1 MFECFTIAAEEK
13 VLLDKR
19 PELKESRNTGALD
32 EELSFQAAYKSDKY
46 LADVDVKVEGIPS
59 ANIEIRA
66 VEPVACTF
74 PAPEFRDDYYISDK
88 PFLCPDILRPIN
100 ARKLWLQPDR
110 WQSVWFTVRGLDAGS
125 YNLAISFVNRD
136 GEILGRCDYS
146 LDIKDFVLGEH
157 KLFYTNWFH
166 YDGIA
171 RYYNCEVFSERYNE
185 IMYRFISDAVKHG
198 VNMLL
203 TPLFTPPLDTRVG
216 SERLTVQLV
225 DVTREK
231 GEYSFSFAR
240 LVSFMKNARELG
252 IKYFEMSHLFTQWG
266 AAAAPKIMA
275 TDDGVYRRIF
285 GWDTPAA
292 GGEYERFLKVFL
304 PELKKAID
312 AEGLYKLC
320 FFHISDE
327 PNDTNIDNYVAAR
340 AIFSSALPD
349 ATVMDALS
357 HYEFYERGLLT
368 MAIAA
373 TSAIQVFLDKK
384 TPDLWA
390 YYCCGQS
397 GNYLSNRFMAM
408 PGERTRV
415 LGFQLFLNDIKGFLQ
430 WGYNFYNSTLSDVGI
445 DPYAV
450 NDGCG
455 GFPSGDSFIV
465 YPGENGPL
473 DSVRHEHTFDAIQ
486 DFKLMC
492 VYAEKFGRDEAEKL
506 LLDNGFKKDFV
517 TYPRDAVALKEIRRK
532 AVERISSGR

>member
-32 EELSFQAAYKSDKY
+32 EVLSFQAAYKSDKY

-74 PAPEFRDDYYISDK
+74 PAPELRDDYYISDK

-349 ATVMDALS
+349 ATIMDALS